1 MKPRPEPEQPE
12 RPGQD
17 GMADVSALLEDSAEE
32 LYENAPCGYLSTLMD
47 GTVVKI
53 NRTLLNWVGYTRAE
67 VIGRLRF
74 PDLLTVGGK
83 LYHETHVAPL
93 LRMQGELNGI
103 ALEIRTVNGSRLP
116 VLVTSVVKTAGDG
129 RQLLVR
135 TTVFDARDRR
145 AYESELLRARHEAEE
160 ARRIAERD
168 RERLKSVL
176 GTLQRSLLPPSL
188 PKVPGLEAVAAYHAA
203 SQDDLSGDFY
213 DLFALGGERWCFFLG
228 DVCGKGP
235 EAAAVTSLTRA
246 TLRAAALHAPEPIS
260 MLGTLNTALQ
270 ERYTGDSSRYCTVIV
285 GILAAERD
293 GFTVTLAGGGHP
305 PALLLCADGRACYV
319 PTTGGMPVGLLPSP
333 SFVVAEARLERGDTL
348 LLYTDGI
355 TEARTYSG
363 DGRYGDEA
371 LLAFAGRLA
380 PTSAAATIA
389 AATRL
394 IESFGAGVDDDTAL
408 LALGVPPA

>member
-1 MKPRPEPEQPE
+1 MDHRPEPEQP
-12 RPGQD
+12 GQD
-17 GMADVSALLEDSAEE
+17 GMAAVSALLEDSAED

-47 GTVVKI
+47 GTIVKL
-53 NRTLLNWVGYTRAE
+53 NRTLLNWLGYTRDE
-67 VIGRLRF
+67 VVGRMRF

-83 LYHETHVAPL
+83 LYNETHVAPL
-93 LRMQGELNGI
+93 LRMRGEISGI
-103 ALEIRTVNGSRLP
+103 ALEIRTANGGRLP

-129 RQLLVR
+129 RQLLIR

-160 ARRIAERD
+160 AWRIAERD
-168 RERLKSVL
+168 RERLKAVL

-188 PKVPGLEAVAAYHAA
+188 PEVPGLEAVAAYHAA
-203 SQDDLSGDFY
+203 SQDNLSGDFY
-213 DLFALGGERWCFFLG
+213 DLFSLGGERWCFFLG

-235 EAAAVTSLTRA
+235 EAAAVTSLTRS

-270 ERYTGDSSRYCTVIV
+270 ERYTGDSTRYCTVIV

-293 GFTVTLAGGGHP
+293 GFTVTLASGGHP
-305 PALLLCADGRACYV
+305 PALLLRADGRADYV

-333 SFVVAEARLERGDTL
+333 SFVVADVRLELGDTL

-371 LLAFAGRLA
+371 LLAFAGKIA
-380 PTSAAATIA
+380 PASAAATIE

-394 IESFGAGVDDDTAL
+394 IESFGDGLDDDTAL

>member
-1 MKPRPEPEQPE
+1 
-12 RPGQD
+12 
-17 GMADVSALLEDSAEE
+17 MADVSALLEDSAED

-53 NRTLLNWVGYTRAE
+53 NRTLLNWLGYTRAE

-83 LYHETHVAPL
+83 LYHETHFAPL

-203 SQDDLSGDFY
+203 SQDDLGGDFY

-235 EAAAVTSLTRA
+235 EAAAVTSLTRY

-319 PTTGGMPVGLLPSP
+319 PTTGGH
-333 SFVVAEARLERGDTL
+333 ARR
-348 LLYTDGI
+348 
-355 TEARTYSG
+355 
-363 DGRYGDEA
+363 
-371 LLAFAGRLA
+371 
-380 PTSAAATIA
+380 AAAVAVVRRRRGPAGTRRHPPALHRRDHRGPHLLRRRTLRRRGA
-389 AATRL
+389 AGLRRQAGPHVGRRHDRGGHPPARELRRGRRRRHRPARARRPTRL
-394 IESFGAGVDDDTAL
+394 S
-408 LALGVPPA
+408 PYRP

>member
-1 MKPRPEPEQPE
+1 MNDRPYPGAEPE
-12 RPGQD
+12 PGQD
-17 GMADVSALLEDSAEE
+17 GLLEDSAED
-32 LYENAPCGYLSTLMD
+32 LYENAPCGYLSTLLD
-47 GTVVKI
+47 GTIVKI
-53 NRTLLNWVGYTRAE
+53 NKTLLSWLGHSRDEVVGRM
-67 VIGRLRF
+67 RL

-83 LYHETHVAPL
+83 LYHETHIAPL
-93 LRMQGELNGI
+93 LRMQGEISGI
-103 ALEIRTVNGSRLP
+103 ALEVRTANGARLP

-129 RQLLVR
+129 RQLIIR

-160 ARRIAERD
+160 AWRIAERD

-188 PKVPGLEAVAAYHAA
+188 PEVPGLEAVAAYHAA

-213 DLFALGGERWCFFLG
+213 DLFPLGGGRWCFFLG

-235 EAAAVTSLTRA
+235 EAAAVTSLTRS
-246 TLRAAALHAPEPIS
+246 TLRAAALHDPEPIS

-270 ERYTGDSSRYCTVIV
+270 ERYTGDSSRYCTVVV
-285 GILAAERD
+285 GILAADRD
-293 GFTVTLAGGGHP
+293 GFSVTLASGGHP
-305 PALLLCADGRACYV
+305 PALLLRAGGRAGYL

-333 SFVVAEARLERGDTL
+333 SFVVVEARLGPGDTL

-355 TEARTYSG
+355 TEARTYTG

-371 LLAFAGRLA
+371 LLAFAERVA
-380 PTSAAATIA
+380 PASAAATIE

-394 IESFGAGVDDDTAL
+394 IESFGAGLDDDTAL